1 MEFSAIQRFLEDVN
15 EKGNLRLELIVKST
29 CLETVYVLKNEENI
43 LKEHYDLEI
52 LFAFLQGINFALK
65 EGK

>member
-1 MEFSAIQRFLEDVN
+1 MEFLAIQRFLEDIN
-15 EKGNLRLELIVKST
+15 RKGNLKLELIVKSN
-29 CLETVYVLKNEENI
+29 CLETVYVLKNDEDI